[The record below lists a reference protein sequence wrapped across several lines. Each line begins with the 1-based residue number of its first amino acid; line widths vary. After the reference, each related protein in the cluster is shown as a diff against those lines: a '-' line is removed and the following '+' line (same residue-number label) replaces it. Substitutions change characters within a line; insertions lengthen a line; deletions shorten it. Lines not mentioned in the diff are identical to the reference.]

1 MTKRYSV
8 AYMTV
13 PPNYGP
19 PPDQPQTPGYGY
31 QSPYNG
37 GQNPYG
43 SQPQQPQQPP
53 YGGGPQYGGGGQP
66 PYGQDPNAPYG
77 GPIPPEPPGRNLGLI
92 GGIVIGVVV
101 LVLGATLLL
110 VLNNRGD
117 DDQADGGDD
126 TSSEEGSE
134 GETSPQEETTT
145 QEETGGE
152 VGQCLPYVPV
162 IEGDGL
168 ALVACDDATA
178 FWTITAQSYDV
189 DGEVDAEGN
198 LADSQVAYDLCG
210 AGWGAVYPGENWQ
223 TWHTVYSSGVLDSLY
238 CYEALG
244 VANPEDPA
252 QTPVIPD
259 TGDCFDDSDSW
270 WTVDCSADSA
280 IYQVD
285 STIVYDAP
293 VPMTE
298 DELSTAGGECGT
310 DWYFSILD
318 FEDNVL
324 ALLCAND
331 V

>member
-1 MTKRYSV
+1 
-8 AYMTV
+8 MTV

-37 GQNPYG
+37 GQSPYG

-53 YGGGPQYGGGGQP
+53 YGGGPQYGGQP
-66 PYGQDPNAPYG
+66 PYEPPTGPYG
-77 GPIPPEPPGRNLGLI
+77 APVPPPEPPKRNLGLI
-92 GGIVIGVVV
+92 GGIVIGAVV
-101 LVLGATLLL
+101 LVLGATLLV
-110 VLNNRGD
+110 VLNMRGD
-117 DDQADGGDD
+117 DDQADGGDG
-126 TSSEEGSE
+126 TTSEEASD

-145 QEETGGE
+145 QEETDTE
-152 VGQCLPYVPV
+152 VGQCLPYAPV

-168 ALVACDDATA
+168 ALLDCADPAA

-198 LADSQVAYDLCG
+198 LVDSQVAYDLCG
-210 AGWGAVYPGENWQ
+210 AGWGQVYPGNAWQ

-238 CYEALG
+238 CYEAIG
-244 VANPEDPA
+244 AANPDNPE
-252 QTPVIPD
+252 QTPIIPD

-270 WTVDCSADSA
+270 WTVDCGSGSA
-280 IYQVD
+280 IYRVD
-285 STIVYDAP
+285 STVVYDNP

-298 DELSTAGGECGT
+298 DELNTAGTECGT